1 MSIEKMTDDVE
12 IIQALSDNPNSEDG
26 LTSEDLKKKFDEG
39 SRRIKNYI
47 NETLVPA
54 VNKKIDPNDLGEG
67 LDMKNGNIL
76 NAGKVHIASKTGGA
90 GVSLSAEQPNV
101 MEFDGNATR
110 SPVILRNVGDGVQD
124 DDAVS
129 LGQVRDEARA
139 IASQIAFNP
148 PKLSDVGTWLV
159 WESKS
164 GGYVDTGVSATE
176 GIGQITP
183 EGGMIFGGNEANEAS
198 AKGAVSIGPG
208 SVVSGVAAFAA
219 GTTTYRSGSEY
230 VIDDT
235 GKYYVVSENSPILKD
250 CDVLNAGHIVVGPNG
265 LGRNYAQTSDGGFVP
280 KSDIRGN
287 EAIGAGSMAS
297 GMGAHAFARASKSLG
312 YRTQAG
318 YPTDPKYLKECPELQ
333 VTDVRVFP
341 DADDN
346 IGSFFVDPGEAQ
358 RTVMEDLALNYI
370 AKLHVQIQE
379 YTNFSSDGAAVYLRF
394 AFANDCCDL
403 STVDI
408 NLQQAT
414 AYPGSV
420 DEVVQVPNTATK
432 CSIYLVYTGANSA
445 STEFFDLTLT
455 KYPHDN
461 VGQAAVALGADTS
474 ALGNHAIAG
483 GWRAIARGYN
493 SLALGSPEST
503 ADPATEASGY
513 GAVAIGK
520 AVTASGV
527 RSFAFGENASATGHC
542 AISMGKGLL
551 DSNGKLTK
559 ANVASAECAV
569 AIGLGCTAAAGC
581 TFVYGRSN
589 TATSAATNS
598 FVGGSDSTASH
609 VNAIAVGRY
618 LKTGRG
624 NQAVFGQ
631 YNAVDASALLVVGK
645 GTSDSARSNAFAVTA
660 SGAIIVSEGCYGN
673 KLPSTGVKG
682 QIFFL
687 KV

>member
-47 NETLVPA
+47 NETVVPA
-54 VNKKIDPNDLGEG
+54 VNKKIDPSDLGEG

-101 MEFDGNATR
+101 LEFVGDATQ
-110 SPVILRNVGDGVQD
+110 SPIILRNVGDGVQEN
-124 DDAVS
+124 DAVS
-129 LGQVRDEARA
+129 LGQARDEAFS
-139 IASQIAFNP
+139 IASQVAFNP
-148 PKLSDVGTWLV
+148 PKLSDAGTWLV
-159 WESKS
+159 WDSKS
-164 GGYVDTGVSATE
+164 NGYVDTGVSATE
-176 GIGQITP
+176 GIGQVTP
-183 EGGMIFGGNEANEAS
+183 EGGMIFGGNEANEAN

-208 SVVSGVAAFAA
+208 SVASDVAAFATGA
-219 GTTTYRSGSEY
+219 TTYRSGSEY
-230 VIDDT
+230 ATNYT

-265 LGRNYAQTSDGGFVP
+265 LGLLYTQTSDGGFVP
-280 KSDIRGN
+280 KSDIRVN
-287 EAIGAGSMAS
+287 KALGAGSMAS
-297 GMGAHAFARASKSLG
+297 GMGALAFARASKSLG

-318 YPTDPKYLKECPELQ
+318 YPTDPKYLRECPELQ
-333 VTDVRVFP
+333 VTYARIFP
-341 DADDN
+341 DADN
-346 IGSFFVDPGEAQ
+346 NAGNFYIEPGEAK
-358 RTVMEDLALNYI
+358 RVVPKDLALNYI

-379 YTNFSSDGAAVYLRF
+379 YTNFPSDSAAVYLRF

-408 NLQQAT
+408 LLKEAT
-414 AYPGSV
+414 AYPASV
-420 DEVVQVPNTATK
+420 DEVVLVPDTATK
-432 CSIYLVYTGANSA
+432 CGVYLVYTGVEYA
-445 STEFFDLTLT
+445 SVDFFDLTLT
-455 KYPHDN
+455 KYPHNN
-461 VGQAAVALGADTS
+461 VGQAAVALGADTAS
-474 ALGNHAIAG
+474 LGNHAIAG

-520 AVTASGV
+520 AVTASGT
-527 RSFAFGENASATGHC
+527 RSFAFGENASATGSC

-551 DSNGKLTK
+551 DSYGKLK
-559 ANVASAECAV
+559 NANVASAECAV
-569 AIGLGCTAAAGC
+569 AVGLGCTAAASC

-589 TATSAATNS
+589 AATTTAANS
-598 FVGGSDSTASH
+598 FVGGSDSTASY
-609 VNAIAVGRY
+609 VNAIVVGRY
-618 LKTGRG
+618 LKSGRA

-631 YNAVDASALLVVGK
+631 YNAVDASALFVVGK
-645 GTSDSARSNAFAVTA
+645 GKSDAARSNAFTVTA
-660 SGAIIVSEGCYGN
+660 SGAIIVSAGCYGDT
-673 KLPSTGVKG
+673 LPSTGVKG
-682 QIFFL
+682 QLFFL